1 MISTK
6 KKLYV
11 VTVEYEAYV
20 LAEKYKDAENFARKI
35 VDNEEPFINC
45 IPVTGDPPN
54 PLKWPLH
61 CCIYHPDMD
70 SYDLMVKEVL
80 P

>member
-1 MISTK
+1 MTEPK

-20 LAEKYKDAENFARKI
+20 LAEEYEDAEDFAQKI
-35 VDNEEPFINC
+35 VDNEEPFVNC

-54 PLKWPLH
+54 PLRWEPH

-70 SYDLMVKEVL
+70 SYDLTVKEVL